1 MPAFPDE
8 VHYGP
13 MIIAPLNMRKVQV
26 RQVLSPQST
35 AQEDCKHRSIPFSL
49 ERISRR
55 SMQELT
61 GLFRRQP
68 ISQLDAKLS
77 DTLHTAN
84 AGRQLWTQQS
94 CLRCLVSEASHG
106 CEPSIDRARSQAAV
120 LQVNSIA
127 RHYDFV
133 EG

>member
-55 SMQELT
+55 SVQELT
-61 GLFRRQP
+61 GLFRCQP
-68 ISQLDAKLS
+68 ISQPDAKLS
-77 DTLHTAN
+77 D
-84 AGRQLWTQQS
+84 R
-94 CLRCLVSEASHG
+94 VE
-106 CEPSIDRARSQAAV
+106 QAAP
-120 LQVNSIA
+120 
-127 RHYDFV
+127 
-133 EG
+133 